1 MKKYRKPACILA
13 GIMIISMCTGCIG
26 TTESVS
32 EEAKENIETEEET
45 VKSQEVK
52 KADTQEIDQV
62 HLRDKD
68 SLYENDEDTSVVT
81 MYLTVSKGNSSE
93 NTDHTW
99 KEINS
104 YSTYDYEEMGV
115 ERYQTA
121 ALLQVGDENGPV
133 EGMVGY
139 GENVPN
145 ATVQIRGQTSS
156 RNAQKN
162 YKIELKKNK
171 GTWRGQRTINLNK
184 HMTEGMRFRNKL
196 AYDLLKGIPQL
207 IGLRTQFVHLYVKD
221 TTDGSAD
228 SEFKDYGLYTQVEQL
243 NKTGLKNHGLDSNG
257 QLYKINYFEF
267 YRNEDVIKLQSD
279 PTYDSTAFE
288 ELLETKGNTDNSKL
302 IKMLDAVN
310 DYSIPI
316 DTILEDYFDEENLT
330 YWMGFQ
336 ILMGN
341 VDTQNRNMYLYSP
354 LNSDTW
360 YFIPWDNDNC
370 LMRSEYNMTGFSDHK
385 SWESGIS
392 NYWGNLLF
400 QRCLKSDHFR
410 QKLDEAILDLKEYLS
425 EERLGTMIENYKTV
439 VKSYLYEMP
448 DEFYAPLT
456 SEQYD
461 EIAAALPKEIEQ
473 NYQLYVESLSKPM
486 PFYIGVP
493 ETDGEKMKITWDP
506 SYSFDAED
514 ITYSVEVAKDY
525 LFQDVI
531 YSQEGLQI
539 PETQVSLPE
548 AGQYFIR
555 VRAFN
560 EEGDAQDAFDY
571 YVTDE
576 GKHYGMKCIY
586 VTEDGQIEEDIYE
599 E

>member
-1 MKKYRKPACILA
+1 MKKYRKLACILA
-13 GIMIISMCTGCIG
+13 GSMIISLCTGCIG
-26 TTESVS
+26 TTETV
-32 EEAKENIETEEET
+32 TEEEKEST
-45 VKSQEVK
+45 EESRKVK
-52 KADTQEIDQV
+52 KADSQEIDQV

-68 SLYENDEDTSVVT
+68 SLYENDEETSVVT

-99 KEINS
+99 QEINS
-104 YSTYDYEEMGV
+104 YSTYDYDEMGV
-115 ERYQTA
+115 KRYQTA

-162 YKIELKKNK
+162 YMIELKKNK

-207 IGLRTQFVHLYVKD
+207 ISLRTQFVHLYVKD

-228 SEFKDYGLYTQVEQL
+228 SEFEDYGLYTQVEQL

-279 PTYDSTAFE
+279 PTYDSAAFE
-288 ELLETKGNTDNSKL
+288 ELLEIKGNTDNSKL
-302 IKMLDAVN
+302 IQMLDAVN

-316 DTILEDYFDEENLT
+316 DKILEDYFDEENLT

-336 ILMGN
+336 ILMEN

-425 EERLGTMIENYKTV
+425 KERMSTMVEKYKDV
-439 VKSYLYEMP
+439 VKPYLYEMP

-493 ETDGEKMKITWDP
+493 ETDGKKMKITWDP

-514 ITYSVEVAKDY
+514 ITYSVEMAKDY

-576 GKHYGMKCIY
+576 GKHYGMRCIY

>member
-1 MKKYRKPACILA
+1 MKKYRKLACILA
-13 GIMIISMCTGCIG
+13 GSMIISLCTGCIG
-26 TTESVS
+26 TTETV
-32 EEAKENIETEEET
+32 TEEEKEST
-45 VKSQEVK
+45 EESRKVK
-52 KADTQEIDQV
+52 KADSQEIDQV

-68 SLYENDEDTSVVT
+68 SLYENDEETSVVT

-99 KEINS
+99 QEINS
-104 YSTYDYEEMGV
+104 YSTYDYDEMGV
-115 ERYQTA
+115 KRYQTA

-207 IGLRTQFVHLYVKD
+207 ISLRTQFVHLYVKD

-228 SEFKDYGLYTQVEQL
+228 SEFEDYGLYTQVEQL

-279 PTYDSTAFE
+279 PTYDSAAFE
-288 ELLETKGNTDNSKL
+288 ELLEIKGNTDNSKL
-302 IKMLDAVN
+302 IQMLDAVN

-316 DTILEDYFDEENLT
+316 DKILEDYFDEENLT

-336 ILMGN
+336 ILMEN

-425 EERLGTMIENYKTV
+425 KERMSTMVEKYKDV
-439 VKSYLYEMP
+439 VKPYLYEMP

-493 ETDGEKMKITWDP
+493 ETDGKKMKITWDP

-514 ITYSVEVAKDY
+514 ITYSVEMAKDY

-539 PETQVSLPE
+539 PETQVPLPE

>member
-1 MKKYRKPACILA
+1 MKKYRKLACILA
-13 GIMIISMCTGCIG
+13 GSMIISLCTGCIG
-26 TTESVS
+26 TTETV
-32 EEAKENIETEEET
+32 TEEEKEST
-45 VKSQEVK
+45 EESRKVK
-52 KADTQEIDQV
+52 KADSQEIDQV

-68 SLYENDEDTSVVT
+68 SLYENDEETSVVT

-99 KEINS
+99 QEINS
-104 YSTYDYEEMGV
+104 YSTYDYDEMGV

-207 IGLRTQFVHLYVKD
+207 ISLRTQFVHLYVKD

-228 SEFKDYGLYTQVEQL
+228 SEFEDYGLYTQVEQL

-279 PTYDSTAFE
+279 PTYDSAAFE
-288 ELLETKGNTDNSKL
+288 ELLEIKGNTDNSKL
-302 IKMLDAVN
+302 IQMLDAVN

-316 DTILEDYFDEENLT
+316 DKILEDYFDEENLT

-336 ILMGN
+336 ILMEN

-425 EERLGTMIENYKTV
+425 KERMSTMVEKYKDV
-439 VKSYLYEMP
+439 VKPYLYEMP

-493 ETDGEKMKITWDP
+493 ETDGKKMKITWDP

-514 ITYSVEVAKDY
+514 ITYSVEMAKDY

-576 GKHYGMKCIY
+576 GKHYGMRCIY